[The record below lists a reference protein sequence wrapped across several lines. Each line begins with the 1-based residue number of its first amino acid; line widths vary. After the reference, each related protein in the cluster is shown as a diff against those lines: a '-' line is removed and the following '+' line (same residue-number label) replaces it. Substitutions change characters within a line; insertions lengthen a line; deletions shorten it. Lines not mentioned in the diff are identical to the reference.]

1 MNQNVSEEEKTKS
14 VNTFVNDI
22 ETFLKQKETKSVS
35 MVVKDKEIFQK
46 MKNKSDLSMKK
57 IF

>member
-1 MNQNVSEEEKTKS
+1 
-14 VNTFVNDI
+14 
-22 ETFLKQKETKSVS
+22 

-57 IF
+57 IFENTKNKDRLIN

>member
-14 VNTFVNDI
+14 VTAFVNDI